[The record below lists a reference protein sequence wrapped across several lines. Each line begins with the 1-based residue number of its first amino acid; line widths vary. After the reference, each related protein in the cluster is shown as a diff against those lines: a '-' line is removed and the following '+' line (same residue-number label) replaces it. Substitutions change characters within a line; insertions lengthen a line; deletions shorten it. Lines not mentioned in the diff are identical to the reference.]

1 MVIGSRCMAI
11 LALLLLFSLP
21 QINAQSFSG
30 TPNENYRHSVALSE
44 AFKQWEVYQVDA
56 PTLLAAVKNQSV
68 PQITLGAHQWHLNLT
83 SSHILAPGYTLQ
95 VETPE
100 GTQMLHPTEDPAYQG
115 YETSGGGQVRLTLTE
130 DFIYGFVEE
139 GGETYYM
146 EPLWYHEPGAAKDL
160 FVVYADKDVIPTENA
175 LCLAKEVK
183 NKRREV
189 IESKPIQDAPETV
202 SACYTLEIAIASD
215 KSMFTQYS
223 TVTAVQNHNIGVLNA
238 VQTNYTG
245 VFSQDIQFAIVTQ
258 LVITGTDPW
267 TSNTDAGILLDDF
280 VLWGENGGFG
290 SFNYDL
296 GELWTNRSFND
307 GVVGIAYVDA
317 VCSDV
322 RYHCF
327 EDFTSS
333 AQQLR
338 CMAAHEIGHN
348 FSCSHDPE
356 NGSNCPPAFIMCP
369 FVSTTNTWS
378 NTSKSQVNS
387 VLPFL
392 ISSGCLTPCAGGPT
406 LTPDFTWSPNP
417 ACQNTSVHF
426 TDASTGTI
434 TGRNWTFQGGTP
446 ATSTLQNP
454 NVTWASAGT
463 FNVTLTLTGAGGPA
477 SITKQITV
485 APKPTANFT
494 FTINGN
500 TATFTN
506 TSVNADS
513 YFWQFGNG
521 FTSVETNPQFT
532 YPTSGTYNVTLTAT
546 NSCGTST
553 KTVAVKTA
561 PTAGFTASP
570 QSGCTP
576 LTVQFINQS
585 TGSLITSYNW
595 QFPGGTP
602 SSSTS
607 SSPIVV
613 YNTAGEFDVS
623 LTVTN
628 SIGSSTLLK
637 EGFIVVNSAPT
648 ASFTW
653 QINNLTVQF
662 TNTSSGGSSYSWDFG
677 DGMTSTELSPSHTYA
692 TGNIYPVTL
701 TVTNNCGTRTFT
713 RSIQLEQ
720 GPTPAFT
727 PSVTSGCSPLTV
739 TFTNQSSAN
748 ADTYAWSFPG
758 GNPSASTDVNPTV
771 VYNQP
776 GIYSVTLIATNEA
789 GSTTLVQENLI
800 TVNGAPTPVFG
811 SSTSGL
817 TATFTNGTTGATSY
831 SWNFGDGSAAVTQT
845 NPAHTYATDGTY
857 TVTLTA
863 TNACGSGTTTHTV
876 MVTSLPIANFSV
888 NPATGCAPLTVQ
900 FNNQSSANATTYNW
914 SFPGG
919 VPATSTAASPSVVYS
934 TPGTYAVTL
943 IAGNAAGLDTIVQQN
958 AVFVNSAPLA
968 AFGVSTNGAT
978 VSLNNTTVNANS
990 YQWNFG
996 DNSGTSTQTSPTHTY
1011 QTDGTYTITLTATN
1025 ACGTNQ
1031 AFQTVTVVTPPTAGF
1046 TAAQT
1051 SGCAP
1056 LTVQFNNQSSSNAI
1070 SFQWSFPG
1078 GSPATSTLASPAVV
1092 YANPGTYP
1100 VTLIVG
1106 NPVGADTV
1114 IQAGFVVVTGG
1125 PTAAFTSS
1133 SNNLTTSF
1141 SNTSSNAT
1149 GFSWNFGDAGAT
1161 STAVNPTHT
1170 YAADGTYTVTLTA
1183 TNACGSEVI
1192 THTVTVTSPPTAA
1205 FAAAQTSGC
1214 APLTVQFTNQS
1225 SNNATSFL
1233 WTFPGGLPSSST
1245 AANPVVIYAT
1255 PGAYSATLTASNTAG
1270 ASSVSHT
1277 DYITVLALPTVHF
1290 ETAVNGS
1297 GASFTNGSQNG
1308 QSYFWNFGDPN
1319 SIDNTS
1325 TETSPSHIFSQDG
1338 AFTVT
1343 LTVMNSCGAASL
1355 SQIVTIAT
1363 PPAAAFTASATSAC
1377 APAAIQFQN
1386 GSSDNS
1392 ITFAWVFEGGNP
1404 AVSDEKNPMV
1414 SWDLPG
1420 SYMVTLTAINATG
1433 SSTYTDTIII
1443 DGPPVAGFSTQTAGL
1458 SVVTTNTTSGAV
1470 SYIWNFGD
1478 PASGNTNTS
1487 TEAAPVHDFS
1497 STGTYSVLLVAENE
1511 CGVDTYISTVIIAGD
1526 APIAA
1531 FSTGGVPVA
1540 CAPASVQFNDISA
1553 GAPNSWFWE
1562 FPGGEPATSTEQNP
1576 VVTYTQPGT
1585 YHVSLT
1591 SGNIY
1596 GSNTVSDTQAISV
1609 IVPPN
1614 ALFGYVAN
1622 DDQIVFSNTSNGA
1635 DAYFWQ
1641 FGDGDTSTLESPQ
1654 HTYTNSGTYDIVL
1667 IATNYCGTDTFAREI
1682 ELTITGTEDATPWDI
1697 FKIYPNPNQ
1706 GRFTVEMS
1714 GIAQD
1719 QLEFVVFNTLGQ
1731 QLTYETVD
1739 FRSGYLQRTF
1749 DYSYLPAAMYTLRIS
1764 SGSRSKFV
1772 KIAVQR

>member
-1 MVIGSRCMAI
+1 MAI
-11 LALLLLFSLP
+11 FALLLLFSFP

-30 TPNENYRHSVALSE
+30 TPNKNYRHSVALSG
-44 AFKQWEVYQVDA
+44 AFKQWEVYEIDA
-56 PTLLAAVKNQSV
+56 PALLSAVKNQSV
-68 PQITLGAHQWHLNLT
+68 PQITLGAHQWHLNLS
-83 SSHILAPGYTLQ
+83 SSHLLAPGYTLQ
-95 VETPE
+95 VATPE
-100 GTQMLHPTEDPAYQG
+100 GKQIVNPTEDPAYRG
-115 YETSGGGQVRLTLTE
+115 YETSGGGQVRLTLTA

-139 GGETYYM
+139 GGETWYV

-183 NKRREV
+183 NKRSEV
-189 IESKPIQDAPETV
+189 IESEPLQDTPEAV

-215 KSMFTQYS
+215 KSMFTQYG

-238 VQTNYTG
+238 VQANYTG

-267 TSNTDAGILLDDF
+267 TNSTDAGILLNAF
-280 VLWGENGGFG
+280 RLWGENGGFG
-290 SFNYDL
+290 AFTYDL
-296 GELWTNRSFND
+296 GELWTNRSFD
-307 GVVGIAYVDA
+307 EGVVGVAFVDA
-317 VCSDV
+317 ICTDF

-327 EDFTSS
+327 EDFTGS

-348 FSCSHDPE
+348 FSCGHDPE
-356 NGSNCPPAFIMCP
+356 TGSSCPPSFIMCP

-378 NTSKSQVNS
+378 NNSKNEVNS

-406 LTPDFTWSPNP
+406 LTADFTWSPNP
-417 ACQNTSVHF
+417 SCQNTSIHF

-434 TGRNWTFQGGTP
+434 TGRSWTFQGGTP
-446 ATSTLQNP
+446 ASSTQQNP
-454 NVTWASAGT
+454 NVIWATAGT
-463 FNVTLTLTGAGGPA
+463 FNVTLTITGAGGPA
-477 SITKQITV
+477 SITKQITIS
-485 APKPTANFT
+485 PKPTANFT
-494 FTINGN
+494 YTMSGN
-500 TATFTN
+500 TASFTN
-506 TSVNADS
+506 TSVNADT
-513 YFWQFGNG
+513 YFWEFGNG
-521 FTSVETNPQFT
+521 FTSVETSPQFT
-532 YPTSGTYNVTLTAT
+532 YPASGTYNVTLTAT

-553 KTVAVKTA
+553 KTVAIKTA
-561 PTAGFTASP
+561 PTAGFNASP
-570 QSGCTP
+570 QTGCTP

-585 TGSLITSYNW
+585 TGSLITGYNW

-613 YNTAGEFDVS
+613 YNSAGEFDVT

-628 SIGSSTLLK
+628 SVGTSSLLK
-637 EGFIVVNSAPT
+637 EGFIVTQSAPA

-653 QINNLTVQF
+653 LINNLNVQF

-677 DGMTSTELSPSHTYA
+677 DGMTSDEFSPSHTYA
-692 TGNIYPVTL
+692 TGNLYPVTL
-701 TVTNNCGTRTFT
+701 TVTNNCGSRTFT

-727 PSVTSGCSPLTV
+727 PSVTSGCGPLTV

-758 GNPSASTDVNPTV
+758 GNPAASTDVNPTV

-776 GIYSVTLIATNEA
+776 GVYSVTLIATNEA
-789 GSTTLVQENLI
+789 GSTTLVQQDLI
-800 TVNGAPTPVFG
+800 TVNAAPTPVFG
-811 SSTSGL
+811 SSTSAL
-817 TATFTNGTTGATSY
+817 TATFSNSTTNATSY
-831 SWNFGDGSAAVTQT
+831 SWNFGDGSAASTQA
-845 NPAHTYATDGTY
+845 NPVHTYATDGTY

-863 TNACGSGTTTHTV
+863 TNACGSSTTTHTV
-876 MVTSLPIANFSV
+876 TVVSLPTANFST
-888 NPATGCAPLTVQ
+888 NPALGCAPQTVQ
-900 FNNQSSANATTYNW
+900 FTNQSSANATSYNW

-919 VPATSTAASPSVVYS
+919 VPATSTVASPSVVYS

-943 IAGNAAGLDTIVQQN
+943 IVGNAAGLDTIVQQN
-958 AVFVNSAPLA
+958 AVFINSLPNA
-968 AFGVSTNGAT
+968 AFSANMNGAN
-978 VSLNNTTVNANS
+978 VSLVNNTVNANT
-990 YQWNFG
+990 YLWNFG
-996 DNSGTSTQTSPTHTY
+996 DGSAQVSGASPGHTY
-1011 QTDGTYTITLTATN
+1011 QADGTYTIVLSATN
-1025 ACGTNQ
+1025 ACGTSQ

-1046 TAAQT
+1046 TATQT

-1056 LTVQFNNQSSSNAI
+1056 LTVQFNNQSSVNAV

-1078 GSPATSTLASPAVV
+1078 GSPATSTQASPAVV
-1092 YANPGTYP
+1092 YANPGIYT
-1100 VTLIVG
+1100 VTLIAG
-1106 NPVGADTV
+1106 NTAGADTI
-1114 IQAGFVVVTGG
+1114 IQTGFVVVNGG

-1133 SNNLTTSF
+1133 VNNLTTSF
-1141 SNTSSNAT
+1141 SNTSSNASS
-1149 GFSWNFGDAGAT
+1149 FVWDFGDASAT
-1161 STAVNPTHT
+1161 SAEANPNHT
-1170 YAADGTYTVTLTA
+1170 YATDGTYTVTLTA
-1183 TNACGSEVI
+1183 TNACGSQVV
-1192 THTVTVTSPPTAA
+1192 THTVTVASPPTAA
-1205 FAAAQTSGC
+1205 FAATQTSGC
-1214 APLTVQFTNQS
+1214 APLTVQFSNQS

-1233 WTFPGGLPSSST
+1233 WTFPGGSPSSST
-1245 AANPVVIYAT
+1245 AANPVVVYAT
-1255 PGAYSATLTASNTAG
+1255 PGAWSATLTASNTAG
-1270 ASSVSHT
+1270 ASSISHT

-1290 ETAVNGS
+1290 ETAINGS
-1297 GASFTNGSQNG
+1297 AATFTNGSQNG
-1308 QSYFWNFGDPN
+1308 QSYFWNFGDTN
-1319 SIDNTS
+1319 SGNNTS
-1325 TETSPSHIFSQDG
+1325 SETSPSHTFSQDG
-1338 AFTVT
+1338 NFTVT

-1355 SQIVTIAT
+1355 SEIVTIAT

-1392 ITFAWVFEGGNP
+1392 ATFTWVFEGGNP
-1404 AVSDEKNPMV
+1404 AVSDEEHPLV

-1433 SSTYTDTIII
+1433 SSTYTDTIVI

-1458 SVVTTNTTSGAV
+1458 SVVTANTTSGAV
-1470 SYIWNFGD
+1470 SYFWDFGD
-1478 PASGNTNTS
+1478 PASGNANTS

-1497 STGTYSVLLVAENE
+1497 STGTYSVTLIAENE
-1511 CGVDTYISTVIIAGD
+1511 CGVDTFISTVVIAGD

-1531 FSTGGVPVA
+1531 FSTGGVSVA

-1553 GAPNSWFWE
+1553 GAPNSWFWQ

-1576 VVTYTQPGT
+1576 VVTYSQPGT
-1585 YHVSLT
+1585 YTASLT

-1614 ALFGYVAN
+1614 ALFGYVAI
-1622 DDQIVFSNTSNGA
+1622 DDQLVFSNASTGA
-1635 DAYFWQ
+1635 DTYFWH
-1641 FGDGDTSTLESPQ
+1641 FGDGDTSTLASPQ
-1654 HTYTNSGTYDIVL
+1654 HTYTTSGTYNIVL
-1667 IATNYCGTDTFAREI
+1667 IAGNYCGADTSEREI
-1682 ELTITGTEDATPWDI
+1682 VLTITGTEDAAPWDI
-1697 FKIYPNPNQ
+1697 FRIYPNPNQ

-1719 QLEFVVFNTLGQ
+1719 QLEFAVFNTLGQ
-1731 QLTYETVD
+1731 QLTLETVD